1 MYAVKINTC
10 RKVKCELTTSQLF
23 CHCPLMA
30 QCQTEWEM
38 REKRHL
44 FYTSELL
51 RELKIILLEQG
62 STKQHDDVKK
72 DELIWE

>member
-1 MYAVKINTC
+1 MYAVKINTG

-23 CHCPLMA
+23 CHCSLMA

-44 FYTSELL
+44 FYTSGLL
-51 RELKIILLEQG
+51 KELKIILFEQG
-62 STKQHDDVKK
+62 SREQHDVKK
-72 DELIWE
+72 DELISE